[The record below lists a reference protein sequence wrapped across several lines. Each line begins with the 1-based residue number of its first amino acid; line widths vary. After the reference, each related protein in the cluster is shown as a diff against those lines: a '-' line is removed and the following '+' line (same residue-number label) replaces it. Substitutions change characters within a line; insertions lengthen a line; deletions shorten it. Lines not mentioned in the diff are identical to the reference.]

1 MKKLALATILLAM
14 SASSHGIVSRNI
26 DSLWISNSEIK
37 IIDRL
42 NAEWTVKQDC
52 DLNLSS
58 DSDVAIISQYR
69 HIRPQSKIVIRV
81 DGERNTCRVLDIT
94 EIANNKE
101 A

>member
-14 SASSHGIVSRNI
+14 STNSHGIVSRNI

-37 IIDRL
+37 IVDRL
-42 NAEWTVKQDC
+42 NAEWSVKQDC

-58 DSDVAIISQYR
+58 DSVVTILSKYRRIKPQSNIIIS
-69 HIRPQSKIVIRV
+69 V
-81 DGERNTCRVLDIT
+81 DGHRNLCQVLDVT